1 MLLNWKCEV
10 GLWILKGSIYGK
22 SRVKGLTW
30 ITLSEVKVG
39 EVDNIVVALLSL
51 VEEPEFCRSSHHIV
65 CHHALQY
72 KTIKEGR
79 RACFDILCEF
89 VDTTAV

>member
-1 MLLNWKCEV
+1 MLEV
-10 GLWILKGSIYGK
+10 WVNL
-22 SRVKGLTW
+22 LTW

-51 VEEPEFCRSSHHIV
+51 VEESEFSWSAHHIV
-65 CHHALQY
+65 CHHALEY

-79 RACFDILCEF
+79 DRADGGMF
-89 VDTTAV
+89 